1 MWTCMQEKFWK
12 RSTSCLLPLPTS
24 SMGGKSHKHGGRFK
38 HKHHLVRFTNPLPE
52 ATKHHHGH
60 HWSATASVSARIF
73 VFFCIFDPRT
83 QFSVVLPLDVC
94 GASYFQASVY
104 IRQRYSSFEWF
115 WLVCFFGFLCRAQS
129 CIVLLLTQA
138 DLSCSFNIQPSFSNQ
153 PRRELTNFLA
163 SSCWDL

>member
-1 MWTCMQEKFWK
+1 MVAITGESNIIKSCECCNVDLHAGEVLKEEHELP
-12 RSTSCLLPLPTS
+12 STCLLPPPLPTS

-115 WLVCFFGFLCRAQS
+115 
-129 CIVLLLTQA
+129 
-138 DLSCSFNIQPSFSNQ
+138 
-153 PRRELTNFLA
+153 
-163 SSCWDL
+163 